1 MMNVWMDGGRM
12 MDGWRRSWLNESP
25 HRDPVTLVLLR
36 LSGGCGSVAAKPP
49 EPAAIVTDAV

>member
-1 MMNVWMDGGRM
+1 MMNGWV
-12 MDGWRRSWLNESP
+12 DGWRRSWLNESP

-36 LSGGCGSVAAKPP
+36 LSGGCGPVAAKPP